1 MKKNEIVRQ
10 HDLKDCGVASLLSII
25 IHYGGY
31 VPIET
36 LRIDC
41 NTTLEGTTA
50 YDIIKT
56 AKKYG
61 FDSYGIKLD
70 SIDDE
75 NIKLPCIAHLVLKNG
90 LCHYAVIYSIK
101 KNHVELMDPSKGKV
115 IMKKEEFALYWTK
128 NLLLFHPIEF
138 IPIIS
143 KPYNIINVL
152 KKIILL
158 KNAHRTWI

>member
-61 FDSYGIKLD
+61 FDSYGIKLEANG
-70 SIDDE
+70 ITQYVPVTNLIEVE
-75 NIKLPCIAHLVLKNG
+75 NGYSFAVVLKNIKDYDANITATAYVEYDG
-90 LCHYAVIYSIK
+90 VKIYMQSKTYSILSMTEYYINNGTTLGLTDK
-101 KNHVELMDPSKGKV
+101 QKELV
-115 IMKKEEFALYWTK
+115 QLFYNYIKE
-128 NLLLFHPIEF
+128 N
-138 IPIIS
+138 
-143 KPYNIINVL
+143 
-152 KKIILL
+152 
-158 KNAHRTWI
+158 